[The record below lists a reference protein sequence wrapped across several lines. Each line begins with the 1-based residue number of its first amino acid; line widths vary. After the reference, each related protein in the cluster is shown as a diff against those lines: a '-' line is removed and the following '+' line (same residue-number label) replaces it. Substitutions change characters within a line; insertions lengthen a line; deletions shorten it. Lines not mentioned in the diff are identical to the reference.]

1 MELIIRW
8 EHIDDIE
15 ARRFVDE
22 PRKAGPDHLSG
33 LAMSLHVGSDCV
45 LCLPDEERV
54 IWRNDFSRLIS
65 VCDEM
70 YPIFCRVITNQHWV
84 EFSDLSSA
92 DRVQI
97 MHVVYVVERTLR
109 TLLNPT
115 KVNIASFGNVVP
127 HVHWH
132 VIPRFEGDPHYP
144 NPVWGAR
151 TEGQPVLPP
160 EGFWERFRD
169 SIKEQLGA

>member
-1 MELIIRW
+1 
-8 EHIDDIE
+8 
-15 ARRFVDE
+15 
-22 PRKAGPDHLSG
+22 
-33 LAMSLHVGSDCV
+33 
-45 LCLPDEERV
+45 
-54 IWRNDFSRLIS
+54 
-65 VCDEM
+65 
-70 YPIFCRVITNQHWV
+70 
-84 EFSDLSSA
+84 
-92 DRVQI
+92 

-160 EGFWERFRD
+160 EGFWEQFRD